1 MKLFLIRH
9 PQPQVAK
16 GSCYGVTDVAIL
28 PDWQQ
33 QGAQIKSWLAHHLQG
48 SVSYQHSPLSRA
60 AVLANYL
67 NAQSVSDKRLQ
78 ELNFGCWE
86 GLLWQDIDKASI
98 DEWCDDLVGSAPHG
112 GESLSELNHRLQS
125 WWQSLDQ
132 SAWDNIVITTHSG
145 VIKVLVSLLC
155 DWPLQ
160 QAHKINVGFCSI
172 TELTIS
178 GDYVSLHRLGA
189 GDWVTQ

>member
-28 PDWQQ
+28 PNWQA
-33 QGAQIKSWLAHHLQG
+33 QGAQIKNWLARHLQG
-48 SVSYQHSPLSRA
+48 AVCYQHSPLSRA
-60 AVLANYL
+60 PLLANYL
-67 NAQSVSDKRLQ
+67 NAQSTSDERLQ
-78 ELNFGCWE
+78 ELNFGHWE

-98 DEWCDDLVGSAPHG
+98 DDWCEDIVNNTPYG
-112 GESLSELNHRLQS
+112 GESLGQMSHRVQS
-125 WWQSLDQ
+125 WWQSLDHD
-132 SAWDNIVITTHSG
+132 AWDNVVITTHSG

-155 DWPLQ
+155 GWPLQ
-160 QAHKINVGFCSI
+160 QAHTINVGFCSI
-172 TELTIS
+172 TELTIT

-189 GDWVTQ
+189 GDWVTL